1 MRPREDFEK
10 KLHFKRI
17 MCECISLRG
26 VRVHNLKNLNVDL
39 PRNKL
44 IVITG
49 VSGSGKSSLAFDTL
63 YAEGQRRYVES
74 LSAYARQFLERMDRP
89 DVDEIRGISP
99 AVAIE
104 QKNPTKTSRST
115 VATATEIHD
124 YLRLLYARI
133 GKTFCPGCG
142 EQIKKDQ
149 VQDVVDR
156 ITGLPTES
164 RIQITFPLSGETV
177 DERAVELSELR
188 NRAFYRLLL
197 DGRLVNVDD
206 VKCEDLKKV
215 KKILVLAD
223 RLILRGDYQSRLA
236 DSLDLAFK
244 AGHGRLEILLEK
256 EKPLKFSQVFECANC
271 GITFIEPQ
279 PRLFSFNNPFGA
291 CPTCRGFGDIIE
303 LDLDLVIPDK
313 SKSLYQGAIEPW
325 NTPSHSEMI
334 YYLEEAANRHG
345 IPMNTPWRDLSEKHK
360 QIVIQGDG
368 EFPGI
373 HGFFRWLE
381 KKKYKI
387 GVRVFLSRY
396 RGFIPCPDCQQTRLR
411 PEALNVKI
419 NGKNIGE
426 VVRMSIEQAHDFFQK
441 LKLTDFEERVA
452 HQILKELRSRLTY
465 LVDVGLGYLT
475 LDRRTQ
481 TLSGG
486 EFQRINLA
494 TAVGF
499 KLTGSLYILDE
510 PSIGLHPR
518 DNHRLINILL
528 ALRDLGNTVVVVE
541 HDRDMMRV
549 SDQLLDLGPRAG
561 EQGGEIVYQGAFES
575 IMANGVSTLT
585 AQYLKGEKCI
595 PVPEKRRATTGK
607 YLKIIGAQENN
618 LKNLNVKIPLGMLV
632 VVTGV
637 SGSGKSTLVH
647 DILYAGIGKRLGF
660 WKKRAGSHDRIEGI
674 EQIDGVVLVDQSPI
688 GRTPRSNPVT
698 YTKAFDG
705 IRLLFAQT
713 RRARV
718 KGYVPGTFSFNTPG
732 GRCEKCEG
740 AGMEKVE
747 MQFLADLH
755 LQCEL
760 CGGKRYKQEVLDI
773 AYKGKNIYDV
783 LNMTVSEAL
792 EFFSYAPKVVSKLK
806 ILDDVGLGYLRLG
819 QPATTLSGGEAQRIK
834 LAAHLSL
841 KEGKH
846 QLYLFDEPTTG
857 LHFDDISKL
866 LKCFDQ
872 LLKAGNSVLVIE
884 HNMDV
889 IKCADYI
896 IDLGPEGGEQG
907 GYVVA
912 AGAPEVVAQ
921 CNESYTAQYLR
932 DYLVK

>member
-1 MRPREDFEK
+1 MSDF
-10 KLHFKRI
+10 
-17 MCECISLRG
+17 ISLRG

-89 DVDEIRGISP
+89 DVDEIQGISP

-133 GKTFCPGCG
+133 GKTFCPQCG
-142 EQIKKDQ
+142 AKIKKDQ
-149 VQDVVDR
+149 VQDVMGR
-156 ITGLPTES
+156 ITELPAES
-164 RIQITFPLSGETV
+164 KIQVTFPLSGETV
-177 DERAVELSELR
+177 DERALELNELR
-188 NRAFYRLLL
+188 NRGFYRLLL
-197 DGRLVNVDD
+197 DGRLVLVDD
-206 VKCEDLKKV
+206 IKHDDLEKFN
-215 KKILVLAD
+215 KILVLLD
-223 RLILRGDYQSRLA
+223 RLILRGDYKARLA

-244 AGHGRLEILLEK
+244 AGHGRVEILLEK
-256 EKPLKFSQVFECANC
+256 KEFLKFSQAFECPHC
-271 GITFIEPQ
+271 GMAFIEPQ

-303 LDLDLVIPDK
+303 LDLDLVIPDQ
-313 SKSLYQGAIEPW
+313 SKTLYEGAIEPW
-325 NTPSHSEMI
+325 NTPSHSEML
-334 YYLEEAANRHG
+334 YYLEDAAHKHA
-345 IPMNTPWRDLSEKHK
+345 IPMNRPWRELKEEHK
-360 QIVIQGDG
+360 RIIIEGDG

-373 HGFFRWLE
+373 KGFFRWIE
-381 KKKYKI
+381 RKKYKI

-396 RGFIPCPDCQQTRLR
+396 RGFIPCPDCHRTRLR
-411 PEALNVKI
+411 PEALNIKI
-419 NGKNIGE
+419 NDKNLGE
-426 VVRMSIEQAHDFFQK
+426 VTRRSIEEAHDFFQK
-441 LKLTDFEERVA
+441 LRLTNFEKEIA
-452 HQILKELRSRLTY
+452 HQILKELRSRLNY

-494 TAVGF
+494 TAMGF
-499 KLTGSLYILDE
+499 KLTGSLYVLDE

-528 ALRDLGNTVVVVE
+528 ALRDLDNTVVVVE

-549 SDQLLDLGPRAG
+549 SDQLLDLGPRSG
-561 EQGGEIVYQGAFES
+561 EQGGEIVYQGTFES
-575 IMANGVSTLT
+575 ILTNGVSTLT
-585 AQYLKGEKCI
+585 AQYLKGEKSI
-595 PVPEKRRATTGK
+595 LVPKNRRSGNGK
-607 YLKIIGAQENN
+607 YLRLVGATENN
-618 LKNLNVKIPLGMLV
+618 LKNLDVKIPLGLIV
-632 VVTGV
+632 VVSGV

-647 DILYAGIGKRLGF
+647 DVLYAGIGKRLGF

-674 EQIDGVVLVDQSPI
+674 EQIDGAVLVDQSPI

-698 YTKAFDG
+698 YTKSFDG

-718 KGYVPGTFSFNTPG
+718 KGYVPGTFSFNTPE
-732 GRCEKCEG
+732 GRCDKCEG
-740 AGMEKVE
+740 AGVEKVE

-755 LQCEL
+755 LECEL
-760 CGGKRYKQEVLDI
+760 CGGKRYKKEVLDI
-773 AYKGKNIYDV
+773 SYKGKNIYDV

-792 EFFSYAPKVVSKLK
+792 KFFIEAPKVVSKLQ

-819 QPATTLSGGEAQRIK
+819 QPATTLSGGEAQRVK

-866 LKCFDQ
+866 LNCFDQ
-872 LLKAGNSVLVIE
+872 LIKAGNSVLVIE

-912 AGAPEVVAQ
+912 AGTPEDVVQ
-921 CNESYTAQYLR
+921 CAESYTARYLKE
-932 DYLVK
+932 YLVN

>member
-1 MRPREDFEK
+1 M
-10 KLHFKRI
+10 
-17 MCECISLRG
+17 
-26 VRVHNLKNLNVDL
+26 NVDEV
-39 PRNKL
+39 K
-44 IVITG
+44 
-49 VSGSGKSSLAFDTL
+49 
-63 YAEGQRRYVES
+63 
-74 LSAYARQFLERMDRP
+74 
-89 DVDEIRGISP
+89 
-99 AVAIE
+99 
-104 QKNPTKTSRST
+104 
-115 VATATEIHD
+115 H
-124 YLRLLYARI
+124 
-133 GKTFCPGCG
+133 
-142 EQIKKDQ
+142 KDLQ
-149 VQDVVDR
+149 Q
-156 ITGLPTES
+156 
-164 RIQITFPLSGETV
+164 
-177 DERAVELSELR
+177 
-188 NRAFYRLLL
+188 
-197 DGRLVNVDD
+197 
-206 VKCEDLKKV
+206 V
-215 KKILVLAD
+215 KKILILVD
-223 RLILRGDYQSRLA
+223 RLVLRGDYQARLA
-236 DSLDLAFK
+236 DSLDLAFR
-244 AGHGRLEILLEK
+244 AAHGRVEILLEK
-256 EKPLKFSQVFECANC
+256 SEPLKFSQAFECPRC
-271 GITFIEPQ
+271 GMTFIEPQ

-303 LDLDLVIPDK
+303 LDLDLVIPDQ
-313 SKSLYQGAIEPW
+313 SKSLQEGAIEPW
-325 NTPSHSEMI
+325 NTPSHSDML
-334 YYLEEAANRHG
+334 YYLRDAARRHG
-345 IPMNTPWRDLSEKHK
+345 IPMNRPWRELSEKHK

-373 HGFFRWLE
+373 NGFFRWLE
-381 KKKYKI
+381 RKKYKI

-396 RGFIPCPDCQQTRLR
+396 RGFIPCPDCHRTRLR

-426 VVRMSIEQAHDFFQK
+426 VTSMSIEEAHDFFQK
-441 LKLTDFEERVA
+441 LRLTDFEEEIA
-452 HQILKELRSRLTY
+452 HQILKELRARLSY

-475 LDRRTQ
+475 LHRRTQ

-541 HDRDMMRV
+541 HDRDMMRI

-575 IMANGVSTLT
+575 IMTNGAGTLT
-585 AQYLKGEKCI
+585 AQYLQGEKSI
-595 PVPEKRRATTGK
+595 PVPKKRRAGIGK
-607 YLKIIGAQENN
+607 HLKIVGGRENN
-618 LKNLNVKIPLGMLV
+618 LKNLNVEIPLGILV

-660 WKKRAGSHDRIEGI
+660 WKKRAGKHDHIEGL

-718 KGYVPGTFSFNTPG
+718 KGFVPGTFSFNTPG
-732 GRCEKCEG
+732 GRCDKCEG
-740 AGMEKVE
+740 AGVEKVE

-755 LQCEL
+755 LECEI
-760 CGGKRYKQEVLDI
+760 CGGKRYKKNVLDI
-773 AYKGKNIYDV
+773 HYKGKNIYDV

-792 EFFSYAPKVVSKLK
+792 GFFNDAPRVVTKLK

-872 LLKAGNSVLVIE
+872 LIAAGNSVLVIE

-912 AGAPEVVAQ
+912 AGTPEKIIQ
-921 CNESYTAQYLR
+921 CEKSYTAQYLSE
-932 DYLVK
+932 YLGR

>member
-1 MRPREDFEK
+1 
-10 KLHFKRI
+10 
-17 MCECISLRG
+17 
-26 VRVHNLKNLNVDL
+26 
-39 PRNKL
+39 
-44 IVITG
+44 TG

-549 SDQLLDLGPRAG
+549 SDQLLDLGPRSG

-575 IMANGVSTLT
+575 ILTNGVST
-585 AQYLKGEKCI
+585 
-595 PVPEKRRATTGK
+595 
-607 YLKIIGAQENN
+607 
-618 LKNLNVKIPLGMLV
+618 
-632 VVTGV
+632 
-637 SGSGKSTLVH
+637 
-647 DILYAGIGKRLGF
+647 
-660 WKKRAGSHDRIEGI
+660 
-674 EQIDGVVLVDQSPI
+674 
-688 GRTPRSNPVT
+688 
-698 YTKAFDG
+698 
-705 IRLLFAQT
+705 
-713 RRARV
+713 
-718 KGYVPGTFSFNTPG
+718 
-732 GRCEKCEG
+732 
-740 AGMEKVE
+740 
-747 MQFLADLH
+747 
-755 LQCEL
+755 
-760 CGGKRYKQEVLDI
+760 
-773 AYKGKNIYDV
+773 
-783 LNMTVSEAL
+783 
-792 EFFSYAPKVVSKLK
+792 
-806 ILDDVGLGYLRLG
+806 
-819 QPATTLSGGEAQRIK
+819 
-834 LAAHLSL
+834 
-841 KEGKH
+841 
-846 QLYLFDEPTTG
+846 
-857 LHFDDISKL
+857 
-866 LKCFDQ
+866 
-872 LLKAGNSVLVIE
+872 
-884 HNMDV
+884 
-889 IKCADYI
+889 
-896 IDLGPEGGEQG
+896 
-907 GYVVA
+907 
-912 AGAPEVVAQ
+912 
-921 CNESYTAQYLR
+921 
-932 DYLVK
+932 